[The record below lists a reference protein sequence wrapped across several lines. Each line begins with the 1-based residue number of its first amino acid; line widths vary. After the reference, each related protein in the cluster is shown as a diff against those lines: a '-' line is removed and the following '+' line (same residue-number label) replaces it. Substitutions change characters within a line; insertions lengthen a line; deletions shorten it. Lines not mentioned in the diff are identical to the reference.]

1 MPTKRLEISGTDK
14 KRNYTNREMIEA
26 LTVFRKCDYN
36 YQRTINITGI
46 SRNTLKKW
54 VKEHPEALKDNRSD
68 STVRKIEAVVAQK
81 EESLISK
88 YYNNQNDI
96 LDICYKRLKN
106 ILPNCNSPM
115 VLLEVI
121 KVFNPLTGT
130 ENDPNKKN
138 TDSRTI
144 IAETI
149 QRLTV
154 AEKKIQN
161 S

>member
-1 MPTKRLEISGTDK
+1 
-14 KRNYTNREMIEA
+14 
-26 LTVFRKCDYN
+26 
-36 YQRTINITGI
+36 
-46 SRNTLKKW
+46 
-54 VKEHPEALKDNRSD
+54 
-68 STVRKIEAVVAQK
+68 
-81 EESLISK
+81 
-88 YYNNQNDI
+88 
-96 LDICYKRLKN
+96 
-106 ILPNCNSPM
+106 M